1 MTAEAVPL
9 RDLLAWL
16 DDTLA
21 VAGCVDY
28 GPNGLQVEGRPHVR
42 RVVTGV
48 TANLALIEAA
58 IARDADLL
66 VVHHGIF
73 WDGAQVT
80 LTGAHG
86 RRVRALIAADLSLA
100 AYHLPLDGHP
110 TLGNA
115 AQLAAALGLEAIAPA
130 FEHRGRPVGCIGR
143 FPQAL
148 SPAEF
153 AARVRARVNPDAHAF
168 LHGPAAIETVG
179 CVTGGAPRDVREAI
193 DAGCDAYL
201 TGEAGEY
208 SQATAHEEGIHF
220 IAAGHH
226 RTERFGPAAL
236 AAALAERFAGLD
248 VTFVDID
255 NPA

>member
-1 MTAEAVPL
+1 MTTQAVAL
-9 RDLLAWL
+9 RDVVAWL

-21 VAGCVDY
+21 VSGCLDY
-28 GPNGLQVEGRPHVR
+28 GPNGLQVEGRHQVR

-58 IARDADLL
+58 VARDADLL

-73 WDGAQVT
+73 WDGAPVT
-80 LTGAHG
+80 ITGAHG
-86 RRVRALIAADLSLA
+86 RRVRALLAADISLA

-110 TLGNA
+110 TFGNA
-115 AQLAAALGLEAIAPA
+115 AQLAAILGLEDVAPA
-130 FEHRGRPVGCIGR
+130 FEHRGRPVGCVGR
-143 FPQAL
+143 FPQPL
-148 SPAEF
+148 SPAEL
-153 AARVRARVNPDAHAF
+153 AARVRDRVNRDALAF
-168 LHGPAAIETVG
+168 LHGPAAIATLG

-220 IAAGHH
+220 FAAGHH

-236 AAALAERFAGLD
+236 AGALAERFAGLD
-248 VTFVDID
+248 VSFIDID